1 MTHDSVERRGPGTR
15 HSAQRVDAVTALIAL
30 LAVALL
36 LRVFIAGIEL
46 PLSGFRIDVNDFA
59 AWAGQIARFGP
70 AEFYARCGFCDYPPG
85 YMYVLGFAGLFGAFL
100 PPGAVTTL
108 PVVLVKIPGML
119 ADIGVGWLL
128 FLICRRWG
136 GELLGRAAD
145 ARRGLSGE
153 TLGLVAATIYLFNP
167 GTLFNSAV
175 WGQVDSVGALV
186 LLATLYLLARGRTE
200 AAAVAAVVAMLVKFQ
215 FAFLV
220 PIVVAVGIKRHL
232 VGRSTDPELDG
243 RPEPIRVLTSL
254 AAGLVTLAVMLV
266 PFRMA
271 IWSPNPADTTLVS
284 KVVEAAGQYPGL
296 SINAFNMWRN
306 PWSGLGSSN
315 QWGNDSAVLFSL
327 VGVSVDWRLVGTLL
341 FAAAGLVALW
351 LVTRRDD
358 LRGVLIAALLVAVAF
373 FVLPTRVHERYLFP
387 ALALAVPL
395 VLRRPAWAVAY
406 GMLSLLFFAN
416 VYWAYT
422 IDWSYASTAVL
433 NPASAAS
440 RWRETLSW
448 PRPSSRMQACTSSWL
463 RAWARW
469 PGSSGGQCG
478 WGSPR
483 T

>member
-1 MTHDSVERRGPGTR
+1 MTHDSVERRGPWTR

-36 LRVFIAGIEL
+36 LRVFVAGVEL

-85 YMYVLGFAGLFGAFL
+85 YMYVLWFAGLFGAFL

-128 FLICRRWG
+128 FVICRRWG

-145 ARRGLSGE
+145 ARRELSGE
-153 TLGLVAATIYLFNP
+153 TLGLIAAAIYLFNP

-186 LLATLYLLARGRTE
+186 LLVTLYLLARGRTE

-254 AAGLVTLAVMLV
+254 AAGLVTLTVMLV
-266 PFRMA
+266 P
-271 IWSPNPADTTLVS
+271 
-284 KVVEAAGQYPGL
+284 
-296 SINAFNMWRN
+296 
-306 PWSGLGSSN
+306 
-315 QWGNDSAVLFSL
+315 
-327 VGVSVDWRLVGTLL
+327 
-341 FAAAGLVALW
+341 
-351 LVTRRDD
+351 
-358 LRGVLIAALLVAVAF
+358 
-373 FVLPTRVHERYLFP
+373 
-387 ALALAVPL
+387 
-395 VLRRPAWAVAY
+395 
-406 GMLSLLFFAN
+406 
-416 VYWAYT
+416 
-422 IDWSYASTAVL
+422 
-433 NPASAAS
+433 
-440 RWRETLSW
+440 LSW
-448 PRPSSRMQACTSSWL
+448 MRVRPL
-463 RAWARW
+463 NL
-469 PGSSGGQCG
+469 
-478 WGSPR
+478 
-483 T
+483 